1 MLVIVGFMMS
11 TVLMNLFIGV
21 LTVSYE
27 IQARKSS
34 VLFSRFRAS
43 AALEAYAI
51 RRGWRTLRNS
61 VLPCCVRNTASRS
74 SWGRASV
81 DASADAQLAAGGKED
96 PENGFMWVS
105 TARIECDDDIKACVD
120 RRSATP
126 IHNRQSTLVI
136 A

>member
-27 IQARKSS
+27 IQALKSS

-51 RRGWRTLRNS
+51 RCGWHTLKNS
-61 VLPCCVRNTASRS
+61 VLPCCFRKKGPRS
-74 SWGRASV
+74 SWGRANV
-81 DASADAQLAAGGKED
+81 NVAQLAAGEKED
-96 PENGFMWVS
+96 PENSFMWVS
-105 TARIECDDDIKACVD
+105 
-120 RRSATP
+120 
-126 IHNRQSTLVI
+126 
-136 A
+136 